1 MKHYYLANK
10 ETGEIVTYSQAK
22 KEFYSTKRT
31 TWENIFDEYEETR
44 LISNE
49 NVGELNFKNILN
61 I

>member
-22 KEFYSTKRT
+22 KEFYSKKRT